1 MSIFILSREKI
12 LRQQKIEEMRN
23 PSRYKDIRSIS
34 DIGDKC
40 AWIHSMIC
48 LYLNNDVHKNE
59 EDKEDKE
66 DIICHILEFER
77 ALEWHY
83 LDGIEKC
90 ILSIKKLM
98 GDDFIDFEEDKE
110 DKENKEED
118 KEDEE
123 DEEDEEKENIKDI
136 MNIKDIINIMNII
149 RINSK
154 L

>member
-34 DIGDKC
+34 DIGDEC
-40 AWIHSMIC
+40 AWIHSMLC
-48 LYLNNDVHKNE
+48 LYLNNAVHKNE

-66 DIICHILEFER
+66 DNICHILDFER
-77 ALEWHY
+77 ELEWHY

-90 ILSIKKLM
+90 IRSIKKLL
-98 GDDFIDFEEDKE
+98 GDDFIDFEKDKEDEEDKEDKE
-110 DKENKEED
+110 DKENK
-118 KEDEE
+118 
-123 DEEDEEKENIKDI
+123 EDEEKENIKDI
-136 MNIKDIINIMNII
+136 MNIMNIMNII
-149 RINSK
+149 RINRSK